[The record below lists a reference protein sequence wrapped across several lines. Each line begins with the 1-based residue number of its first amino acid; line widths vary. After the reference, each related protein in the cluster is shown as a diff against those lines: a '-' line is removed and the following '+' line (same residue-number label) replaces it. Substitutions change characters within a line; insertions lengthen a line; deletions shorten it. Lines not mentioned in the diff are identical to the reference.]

1 MKSKAA
7 APRAARAGAVGFTA
21 LALLLTALTAFL
33 LSRVFGEGKY
43 ATEPLE
49 DVVVAAHD
57 LLAAEIIKED
67 DVKVVQW
74 PKSTI
79 PDEAI
84 RRLDDVLGPKPTV
97 PVIGIMRG
105 EAILTRRLASPEQGT
120 GMASRVPQDKRGFPI
135 QVERWIADA
144 RLVYPGAVVDV
155 IATLEDP
162 VERTPVTLTVLQR
175 LTVLAVNGDIDAASA
190 KGDDDEQKR
199 QQNAGGAVVTV
210 LVSPGEVE
218 ILALAAREGKLDLAL
233 RNANDTDNVSTQG
246 SNTFSL
252 LGRPFP
258 GTAQT
263 ATAATTVTVPL
274 PGLRR
279 DPKRAALRDPPVGRE
294 PPPPAEPAESGSIRT
309 IRIGGK

>member
-1 MKSKAA
+1 MKPKAA
-7 APRAARAGAVGFTA
+7 APRAARAGALGFTA
-21 LALLLTALTAFL
+21 LALILTALTAFL

-43 ATEPLE
+43 ATEPVE

-97 PVIGIMRG
+97 PVIGILRG
-105 EAILTRRLASPEQGT
+105 EAILKRRLASPEQGT
-120 GMASRVPQDKRGFPI
+120 GMASRVPPDKRAFPI
-135 QVERWIADA
+135 QVEKWIAEA

-175 LTVLAVNGDIDAASA
+175 LTVLAVNGDIDVASS
-190 KGDDDEQKR
+190 KGGDGEEKR
-199 QQNAGGAVVTV
+199 QESAGGAVVTV

-218 ILALAAREGKLDLAL
+218 ILALAAREGKLDLSL
-233 RNANDTDNVSTQG
+233 RNANDADNVSTQG

-263 ATAATTVTVPL
+263 AADVTTVSIPL
-274 PGLRR
+274 PAVRR
-279 DPKRAALRDPPVGRE
+279 DPKRAALRDPPVERE